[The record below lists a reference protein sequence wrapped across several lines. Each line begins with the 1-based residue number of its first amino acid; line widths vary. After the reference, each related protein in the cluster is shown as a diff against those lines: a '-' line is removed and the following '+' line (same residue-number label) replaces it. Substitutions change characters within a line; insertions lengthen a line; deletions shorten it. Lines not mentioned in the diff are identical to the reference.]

1 MDKDNNLGIN
11 VLSLFDGSSCGQAA
25 LERSGIKVNRYF
37 ASEVDPWAE
46 KITLKNY
53 PDNIPIGDVNF
64 VSGIQLPSID
74 LILAGSPCQGF
85 SFAGKQLAFDDPR
98 SALFFEFLRVLDE
111 CRRYNPNVKF
121 LLENVR
127 MKQEYQD
134 IISKYLGVEPV
145 AINSSLVSAQN
156 RYRLYWAN
164 WDITQPDDKGIVLKD
179 ILVEGYGDSVADQ
192 GTTVKQINVDKAA
205 CLLARDY
212 KGFGNQAMTG
222 VRTCELRE
230 YDKDED
236 CHHVGTALDING
248 HDILKRVYSDT
259 GKSPT
264 LNTMGG
270 GNREPKVLVARMVGR
285 RINPVTGKRDDYN
298 TDITPK
304 QRLEP
309 RKDDKSGCLT
319 TVEKDNLVVEKGTY
333 RPLLPLEMERLQ
345 TLPDNYTDGVSN
357 TQRKKMLGN
366 GWTVDVIVHI
376 LNQGGFNG

>member
-11 VLSLFDGSSCGQAA
+11 VCALFDGSSCGQVA
-25 LERSGIKVNRYF
+25 LERAGIKVNNYF

-53 PDNIPIGDVNF
+53 PNTVCVGDVNF
-64 VSGIQLPSID
+64 VSGIHLPDID

-134 IISKYLGVEPV
+134 IISDYLGVQPV

-156 RYRLYWAN
+156 RYRLYWCN
-164 WDITQPDDKGIVLKD
+164 WDITEPEDKGILLKD
-179 ILVEGYGDSVADQ
+179 VLVEGFGDSVGDQ
-192 GTTVKQINVDKAA
+192 GTTVRRTNIDKSA

-230 YDKDED
+230 YKDKSD
-236 CHHVGTALDING
+236 CHHVGTALDIKGNES
-248 HDILKRVYSDT
+248 IKRVYSDT
-259 GKSPT
+259 GKSPALT
-264 LNTMGG
+264 TMQGG
-270 GNREPKVLVARMVGR
+270 HREPKVLVARMVGR
-285 RINPVTGKRDDYN
+285 RINPDTGKRDDYN

-309 RKDDKSGCLT
+309 RKDEKSGCLT

-333 RPLLPLEMERLQ
+333 RPLLPIEMERLQ

-376 LNQGGFNG
+376 LKQGGFA

>member
-1 MDKDNNLGIN
+1 MDEENNLGIN
-11 VLSLFDGSSCGQAA
+11 VLSLFDGSSCGRVA
-25 LERSGIKVNRYF
+25 LERSGIKVRNYL
-37 ASEVDPWAE
+37 ASEVDRWAE
-46 KITLKNY
+46 KIAIKNY
-53 PDNIPIGDVNF
+53 PNNINLGDVNF
-64 VSGIQLPSID
+64 VSGRQLPKID

-98 SALFFEFLRVLDE
+98 SALFFEFLRILDE
-111 CRRYNPNVKF
+111 CRKFNPNVKF

-134 IISKYLGVEPV
+134 IISGYLKVEPV
-145 AINSSLVSAQN
+145 AINSSLVSPQN
-156 RYRLYWAN
+156 RYRLYWCN
-164 WDITQPDDKGIVLKD
+164 WDISQPEDKKLVLKD

-192 GTTVKQINVDKAA
+192 GRTVKQINVDKAA

-230 YDKDED
+230 YDKDEE

-264 LNTMGG
+264 LNSMGG

-285 RINPVTGKRDDYN
+285 RINPDTGKRDDYN

-309 RKDDKSGCLT
+309 RKDEKSGCLT

-345 TLPDNYTDGVSN
+345 TLPDNYTEGVSN

-366 GWTVDVIVHI
+366 GWTVDVIAHI
-376 LNQGGFNG
+376 LNEGEFV

>member
-1 MDKDNNLGIN
+1 MN
-11 VLSLFDGSSCGQAA
+11 VLSLFDGSSCGQVA
-25 LERSGIKVNRYF
+25 LERCGIKVDNYF
-37 ASEVDPWAE
+37 ASEIDKWGI
-46 KITLKNY
+46 KITQKNY
-53 PDNIPIGDVNF
+53 PNTIQVGDVRF
-64 VSGIQLPSID
+64 VSARVVPDID

-85 SFAGKQLAFDDPR
+85 SFSGKQLAFDDPR
-98 SALFFEFLRVLDE
+98 SALFFEFTRILEE

-134 IISKYLGVEPV
+134 IISGYLGVEPV

-156 RYRLYWAN
+156 RYRLYWCN
-164 WDITQPDDKGIVLKD
+164 WDITQPEDKGLTLKD
-179 ILVEGYGDSVADQ
+179 VLVEGVGDSVRNQ
-192 GTTVKQINVDKAA
+192 GTKVMKTDIDKAH

-212 KGFGNQAMTG
+212 KGFGNQDMTG

-230 YDKDED
+230 YDKSEE

-264 LNTMGG
+264 LNSMGG

-285 RINPVTGKRDDYN
+285 RINPDTGKRDDYN
-298 TDITPK
+298 YDIPIK
-304 QRLEP
+304 QRIEP
-309 RKDDKSGCLT
+309 RKDERSGCLT

-345 TLPDNYTDGVSN
+345 TLPDNYTEGVSN

-366 GWTVDVIVHI
+366 GWTVDVISHI
-376 LNQGGFNG
+376 LKEGELV

>member
-1 MDKDNNLGIN
+1 MN

-25 LERSGIKVNRYF
+25 LERCGIKVDNYF
-37 ASEVDPWAE
+37 ASEIDKWGI
-46 KITLKNY
+46 KITQKNY
-53 PDNIPIGDVNF
+53 PNTIQVGDVNW
-64 VSGIQLPSID
+64 VSAKVVPDID

-85 SFAGKQLAFDDPR
+85 SFSGKGLAFDDPR
-98 SALFFEFLRVLDE
+98 SALFFEFVRILEE
-111 CRRYNPNVKF
+111 CRRFNPDVKF

-134 IISKYLGVEPV
+134 IISGYLKVEPV

-156 RYRLYWAN
+156 RYRLYWCN
-164 WDITQPDDKGIVLKD
+164 WDITQPEDKGLTLKD
-179 ILVEGYGDSVADQ
+179 ILVEGVGDSVRNQ
-192 GTTVKQINVDKAA
+192 GTKVMKTNIDKAH

-212 KGFGNQAMTG
+212 KGFGNQDMTG

-230 YDKDED
+230 YDESEE
-236 CHHVGTALDING
+236 CHHIGTALDING

-264 LNTMGG
+264 LNSMGG

-285 RINPVTGKRDDYN
+285 RINPDTGKRDDYN
-298 TDITPK
+298 YDIPIK

-309 RKDDKSGCLT
+309 RKDERSGCLT

-345 TLPDNYTDGVSN
+345 TLPDNYTEGVSN

-366 GWTVDVIVHI
+366 GWTVDVICHI
-376 LNQGGFNG
+376 LKEGGFV

>member
-1 MDKDNNLGIN
+1 MIRDNNLGIN
-11 VLSLFDGSSCGQAA
+11 VLSLFDGSSCGQVA
-25 LERSGIKVNRYF
+25 LERSGIRVNNYF
-37 ASEVDPWAE
+37 ASEIDKFAE
-46 KITLKNY
+46 KIAHKNY
-53 PDNIPIGDVNF
+53 PNTDSIGDVNF
-64 VSGIQLPSID
+64 VSGIQLPDID

-98 SALFFEFLRVLDE
+98 SALFFEFLRVLNE

-134 IISKYLGVEPV
+134 IISDYLGVKPV

-164 WDITQPDDKGIVLKD
+164 WDITQPQDKGLVLKD

-222 VRTCELRE
+222 VRT
-230 YDKDED
+230 
-236 CHHVGTALDING
+236 
-248 HDILKRVYSDT
+248 
-259 GKSPT
+259 
-264 LNTMGG
+264 
-270 GNREPKVLVARMVGR
+270 VARMVGR
-285 RINPVTGKRDDYN
+285 RINPTTGKRDDYN

-309 RKDDKSGCLT
+309 RKDNKSGCLT

-376 LNQGGFNG
+376 LKQGGFV

>member
-1 MDKDNNLGIN
+1 MN
-11 VLSLFDGSSCGQAA
+11 VLSLFDGSSCGQVA
-25 LERSGIKVNRYF
+25 LERCGIKVDNYF
-37 ASEVDPWAE
+37 ASEIDKWGIQ
-46 KITLKNY
+46 ITQKNY
-53 PDNIPIGDVNF
+53 PNTIQVGDVRF
-64 VSGIQLPSID
+64 VSARVVPDID

-85 SFAGKQLAFDDPR
+85 SFSGKQLAFDDPR
-98 SALFFEFLRVLDE
+98 SALFFEFTRILEE
-111 CRRYNPNVKF
+111 CRRYNPDVKF

-134 IISKYLGVEPV
+134 IISSYLKVEPV
-145 AINSSLVSAQN
+145 AINSSLVSPQN
-156 RYRLYWAN
+156 RYRLYWCN
-164 WDITQPDDKGIVLKD
+164 WDITQPEDKGLTLRDV
-179 ILVEGYGDSVADQ
+179 LVEGVGDSVRNQ
-192 GTTVKQINVDKAA
+192 GTKVMKTDIDKAH

-212 KGFGNQAMTG
+212 KGFGNQDMTG

-230 YDKDED
+230 YDKSEE

-264 LNTMGG
+264 LNSMGG

-285 RINPVTGKRDDYN
+285 RINPDTGKRDDYN
-298 TDITPK
+298 YDIPIK
-304 QRLEP
+304 QRIEP
-309 RKDDKSGCLT
+309 RKDERSGCLT

-345 TLPDNYTDGVSN
+345 TLPDNYTEGVSN

-366 GWTVDVIVHI
+366 GWTVDVISHI
-376 LNQGGFNG
+376 LKEGELV

>member
-1 MDKDNNLGIN
+1 MDTDNNLGIN
-11 VLSLFDGSSCGQAA
+11 VLSLFDGSSCGQVA
-25 LERSGIKVNRYF
+25 LERSGIKVNNYF
-37 ASEVDPWAE
+37 ASEIDKYAE
-46 KITLKNY
+46 KIALKNY
-53 PDNIPIGDVNF
+53 PSTVSVGDVSF

-85 SFAGKQLAFDDPR
+85 SFAGKQLAFDDSR

-164 WDITQPDDKGIVLKD
+164 WDITQPDDKGVVLKD

-192 GTTVKQINVDKAA
+192 GTTVKQTNVDKAA

-230 YDKDED
+230 YDKDEE
-236 CHHVGTALDING
+236 CHHIGTALDING

-270 GNREPKVLVARMVGR
+270 GNREPKVLIARMVGR

-376 LNQGGFNG
+376 LKQGAFV